1 MTREDI
7 LNRTM
12 EHDLEIFDKDGN
24 ALNIA
29 SIISCFLFK
38 QAVKHNKDV
47 EDLIIGLEII
57 HPLRDD
63 GCNKLQLLDCDFN
76 LIDEVIAQNGL

>member
-1 MTREDI
+1 
-7 LNRTM
+7 M
-12 EHDLEIFDKDGN
+12 EHDLEIFDKDGK

-29 SIISCFLFK
+29 SVISDFLFK

-47 EDLIIGLEII
+47 EDLVIGVEII

-76 LIDEVIAQNGL
+76 LIDEVIA

>member
-1 MTREDI
+1 
-7 LNRTM
+7 M
-12 EHDLEIFDKDGN
+12 EHDLEIFDKDGK

-29 SIISCFLFK
+29 SIISRFLFK
-38 QAVKHNKDV
+38 QAVKYNKDV
-47 EDLIIGLEII
+47 EDLVIGVEII

-76 LIDEVIAQNGL
+76 LIDEVIA

>member
-1 MTREDI
+1 
-7 LNRTM
+7 M
-12 EHDLEIFDKDGN
+12 EHDLEIFDKDGK

-29 SIISCFLFK
+29 SVISCFLFK

-47 EDLIIGLEII
+47 EDLVIDLEII
-57 HPLRDD
+57 YPLRDD

-76 LIDEVIAQNGL
+76 LIDEVIA

>member
-1 MTREDI
+1 
-7 LNRTM
+7 M

-29 SIISCFLFK
+29 SVISSFLFK

-47 EDLIIGLEII
+47 EDLVIGLEII

-76 LIDEVIAQNGL
+76 LIDEVIA

>member
-1 MTREDI
+1 
-7 LNRTM
+7 M
-12 EHDLEIFDKDGN
+12 ELDLEIFDKDGN
-24 ALNIA
+24 ALHIG
-29 SIISCFLFK
+29 SIISCFLFE

-76 LIDEVIAQNGL
+76 LIDEVIC

>member
-1 MTREDI
+1 
-7 LNRTM
+7 M
-12 EHDLEIFDKDGN
+12 EHDLEIFDKDGK

-29 SIISCFLFK
+29 SIISRFLFK

-47 EDLIIGLEII
+47 EDLVIGLEII

>member
-1 MTREDI
+1 
-7 LNRTM
+7 M
-12 EHDLEIFDKDGN
+12 EHDLEIFDKDGKP
-24 ALNIA
+24 LHIA
-29 SIISCFLFK
+29 SVISSFLFK

-57 HPLRDD
+57 HPLRDG

-76 LIDEVIAQNGL
+76 LIDEVIAENGL